1 MCYRENIMQIKICGI
16 TNIDDGQFAI
26 DHGADYLGFIFYDKS
41 LRYIDPDLL
50 KEWIGDLH
58 GVKKVG
64 VFVNKSI
71 DDIISI
77 VEICDI
83 DVVQLH
89 GGESDVDI
97 DKLKDFGVEVWCAL
111 GLRCEEDVEEA
122 AVCKA
127 DKVLVDSISASAYG
141 GTGKVCD
148 WRLASQLAKKRD
160 IMLAGGLNPDNVV
173 EAVKE
178 VQPFGVDVSSGVELK
193 PGKKD
198 LAKLEKFLKLGNI

>member
-1 MCYRENIMQIKICGI
+1 MQIKICGI

-26 DHGADYLGFIFYDKS
+26 EHGADYLGFIFYDKS
-41 LRYIDPDLL
+41 SRYIDPDLL

-64 VFVNKSI
+64 VFVNKSG

-77 VEICDI
+77 VEICDL

-89 GGESDVDI
+89 GEESDADI
-97 DKLKDFGVEVWCAL
+97 DKLKDFDVEIWRAF

-122 AVCKA
+122 AACKV
-127 DKVLVDSISASAYG
+127 DKVLVDSISASEYG

-148 WRLASQLAKKRD
+148 WKLAFQLARERD
-160 IMLAGGLNPDNVV
+160 VILAGGLNPDNVV

-178 VQPFGVDVSSGVELK
+178 VQPFGVDVSSGVELR
-193 PGKKD
+193 PGRKD
-198 LAKLEKFLKLGNI
+198 LAKLKKFLKLGNI